1 MQGKILGCVKC
12 DTPYDLSRYSEDRVI
27 SCPNCRREHE
37 LHLYPAYFRESL
49 PVAGSEAKLLESEA
63 SCFHH
68 PDKRAIVS
76 CETCGRFLC
85 DLCRVE
91 FEETELCLSCF
102 EVLRKTEGVLKL
114 QRRRILWDN
123 IALSLAV
130 LPILIWFI
138 TIVTAPVA
146 LFITFRHWRERSTSI
161 VPRTRFRYVL
171 ASIIAGLQLLGWGF
185 FFFSIFAANSV

>member
-1 MQGKILGCVKC
+1 MQGKTLGCVKC
-12 DTPYDLSRYSEDRVI
+12 DTPFDLSRYSEDRVI

-37 LHLYPAYFRESL
+37 LYLYPAYFQEML

-68 PDKRAIVS
+68 PDKRAVVS

-85 DLCRVE
+85 DLCRVD
-91 FEETELCLSCF
+91 FEEKNLCLSCF
-102 EVLRKTEGVLKL
+102 DVLRKTEGVWKL
-114 QRRRILWDN
+114 QRRCILWDN

-130 LPILIWFI
+130 LPLLFWFI

-146 LFITFRHWRERSTSI
+146 LYITFRHWREGSTSI
-161 VPRTRFRYVL
+161 VLRTRVRYVL
-171 ASIIAGLQLLGWGF
+171 AFIIAGLQLLGWGF
-185 FFFSIFAANSV
+185 FFVSVFAKISV